1 MNQSLTDLLRMK
13 QTLSV
18 GGIDWDDRRDKYV
31 SAVND
36 LYNQIEKMLAEPIAQ
51 NTVKVGRRKKGLTE
65 NYIGTYSVDDLML
78 LIGDEQVRFSPQ
90 GRNIAGA
97 SGRVDVLG
105 ERGEATLI
113 LQPDA
118 SGPSCK
124 PVSRRSRSCHLTSH
138 RSQRCSRSSCGT
150 DRNARPAHSI

>member
-118 SGPSCK
+118 SWAFVQTRQPTLKVVPFDES
-124 PVSRRSRSCHLTSH
+124 SLTEVLKVVM
-138 RSQRCSRSSCGT
+138 R
-150 DRNARPAHSI
+150 D

>member
-1 MNQSLTDLLRMK
+1 
-13 QTLSV
+13 
-18 GGIDWDDRRDKYV
+18 
-31 SAVND
+31 
-36 LYNQIEKMLAEPIAQ
+36 
-51 NTVKVGRRKKGLTE
+51 
-65 NYIGTYSVDDLML
+65 ML

-118 SGPSCK
+118 SWAFVQTRQPTLKVVPFDES
-124 PVSRRSRSCHLTSH
+124 SLTEVLKVVM
-138 RSQRCSRSSCGT
+138 R
-150 DRNARPAHSI
+150 D